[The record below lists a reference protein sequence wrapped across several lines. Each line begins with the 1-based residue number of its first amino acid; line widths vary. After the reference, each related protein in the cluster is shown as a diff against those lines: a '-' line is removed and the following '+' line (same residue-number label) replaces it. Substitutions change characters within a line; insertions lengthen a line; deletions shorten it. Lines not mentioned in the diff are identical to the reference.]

1 MKIISNIRKRI
12 VKFFMSPERYAK
24 FIGVKIGTNNFIP
37 DKNCWSSEPYLITI
51 GSNCQITTGVRIF
64 THGGGNVVRN
74 VLPNF
79 DVFGRVTIGDWVYIG
94 TNSLIMPGVTIGD
107 GALIAAGSVV
117 TKSVPPKVVVDGNP
131 ARIISTIE
139 KYIKQNERFNLNS
152 KKMSE
157 DEKARFLIS
166 LSEEKFITKKKMIF
180 PDNFNMK

>member
-79 DVFGRVTIGDWVYIG
+79 DVFGRVTIGD
-94 TNSLIMPGVTIGD
+94 

-117 TKSVPPKVVVDGNP
+117 TKSVPPKVVVGGNP